1 MFLKTKNSVCK
12 KLVWHRPSNWDLL
25 TPGYGLPNKQR
36 AHTLILNMHGWTLI
50 DSKGY
55 VKIMLKKKLMNP
67 IVPKNRNLL
76 SIFKTEKRKEN
87 RKILKMLI
95 LKKLWKPH
103 NFFHDSSPLFK
114 ENLTQWIGFLLII
127 VCAICISIF
136 INADCTEIYYVNVI
150 LRIFYAN
157 CKKIILLPKKI
168 PTSNLWNISSLGTK
182 GNQGRWPS
190 LVE

>member
-55 VKIMLKKKLMNP
+55 VKIMLKKKLNP
-67 IVPKNRNLL
+67 IVPKNRKFVISLQNW
-76 SIFKTEKRKEN
+76 KKEG
-87 RKILKMLI
+87 KQKKLKMLI
-95 LKKLWKPH
+95 LKKLWKSH
-103 NFFHDSSPLFK
+103 YFFHDSSPLFK
-114 ENLTQWIGFLLII
+114 ENLTQWINFLLII
-127 VCAICISIF
+127 LCPIRISMF